1 MHERGMVETVSRG
14 PRDRLAISAG
24 KPSSVARVLGELSLT
39 VSKWSRPF
47 LTEVHHK
54 QNSS

>member
-1 MHERGMVETVSRG
+1 MHERGMIETVSRG